1 MPKGFPT
8 CSCKKIKGI
17 VEKHAE
23 FLRSNG
29 SHATY
34 RSNKTGRNF
43 TFPIRKKDF
52 KTGTVK
58 KILVKDL
65 GLTEEEALKEVQ

>member
-8 CSCKKIKGI
+8 CSYKKLKSI
-17 VEKHAE
+17 VENHATL
-23 FLRSNG
+23 LRSNG

-43 TFPIRKKDF
+43 TFPKRGKDY
-52 KTGTVK
+52 KSWTVK